1 MRLRHRKRHSRR
13 NQAKRTGIVSRGNCS
28 SRTILARP
36 NRRAATLGADQ
47 PFDRCGG
54 PTITMVAAWIA
65 MYRRCRAC
73 HVAYRRGGNQS
84 RDSRRGC
91 NGEHTR
97 PNTTAENSRRKR
109 ALRRPATEKF
119 PNSGHAATSNRHS
132 KQCYPAGPWQR
143 KTADPSMASEAAP
156 ALANSA
162 AHSRPHNRSR
172 VPSRAC
178 EDSTSSNCGQRTIN
192 PRSFLNHRRADGELP
207 PDLSR

>member
-1 MRLRHRKRHSRR
+1 MRLRHRQGHSRR
-13 NQAKRTGIVSRGNCS
+13 NQAKRTGILSSGNSS
-28 SRTILARP
+28 SRTIPARP
-36 NRRAATLGADQ
+36 NRRAARLGADQ

-109 ALRRPATEKF
+109 ALRRPARRKSPTRATQRLQIVIQNNVIRRVLGSPKPLTLPWPLKLLRRWPILRRIPARVIGVGFRPEHVKT
-119 PNSGHAATSNRHS
+119 PEVQTAGSGESTRV
-132 KQCYPAGPWQR
+132 
-143 KTADPSMASEAAP
+143 AS
-156 ALANSA
+156 
-162 AHSRPHNRSR
+162 
-172 VPSRAC
+172 
-178 EDSTSSNCGQRTIN
+178 
-192 PRSFLNHRRADGELP
+192 
-207 PDLSR
+207 